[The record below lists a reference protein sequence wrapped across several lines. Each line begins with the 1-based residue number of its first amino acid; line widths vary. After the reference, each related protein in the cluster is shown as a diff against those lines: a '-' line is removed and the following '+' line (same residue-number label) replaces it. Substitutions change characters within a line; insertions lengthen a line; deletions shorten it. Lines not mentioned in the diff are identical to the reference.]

1 MRAVVDP
8 NVLISAL
15 LSPRGNPAQVLARW
29 LAGDFEL
36 IVSAALLDELG
47 RALAYDK
54 LRARISE
61 DEATELVSLLRRT
74 ARVAEDPAHPR
85 PRSPDP
91 GDDYLL
97 ALAESE
103 RAVLVSGDPHLLG
116 LSNRF
121 PVLDPAAFL
130 ETLTSH

>member
-1 MRAVVDP
+1 M
-8 NVLISAL
+8 
-15 LSPRGNPAQVLARW
+15 LARW

-36 IVSAALLDELG
+36 VVSDALLGVLD
-47 RALAYDK
+47 RALSYDK

-61 DEATELVSLLRRT
+61 DEGAELVSLLRRT
-74 ARVAEDPAHPR
+74 ARIAVDPPAPP

-103 RAVLVSGDPHLLG
+103 RAVLVTGDAHLLG
-116 LSNRF
+116 LSDRL
-121 PVLDPAAFL
+121 PVLDPSGFL
-130 ETLTSH
+130 ERLTSR